1 MKLSVLVFTLLAT
14 TMVACKK
21 DPVITQPGTNPMKK
35 VKLLLNDYVSVN
47 KIDSAIVNW
56 NLNGA
61 GHRLK
66 LMPED
71 YDMTASIADFV
82 PGNGKMTI
90 QIFSK
95 NKLDNKSL
103 QYERV
108 VNLALQ
114 PNTAV
119 TITGPNLFEDLNW
132 NPRIIFNHRGP
143 YAMMKVTAV
152 LGIRP
157 NDPYFELI
165 DINAAWR
172 SRIVVER
179 AYYDTANQTNPV
191 AVGTWDCQQG
201 CTDLYG
207 NYKNQTF
214 FSFLPQQIGNRI
226 WQRAQFFVRFYN
238 TPMTA
243 GELNFDH
250 DF

>member
-1 MKLSVLVFTLLAT
+1 MKFSVLTIVLLAA

-21 DPVITQPGTNPMKK
+21 DPVTTQPGPNPARKI
-35 VKLLLNDYVSVN
+35 KLLLNDYVSVD
-47 KIDSAIVNW
+47 KIDSALVNW

-66 LMPED
+66 LMPD
-71 YDMTASIADFV
+71 AYDMSASIADLV
-82 PGNGKMTI
+82 AGNGKLTI

-108 VNLALQ
+108 VNLGLQ
-114 PNTAV
+114 PDTAV
-119 TITGPNLFEDLNW
+119 IVTGPNLFEDLNW

-152 LGIRP
+152 VGIRP

-179 AYYDTANQTNPV
+179 AYYDTADLTTPV

-201 CTDLYG
+201 CTDSSG
-207 NYKNQTF
+207 NYKNETF

-226 WQRAQFFVRFYN
+226 WQRAQFFIRFYN
-238 TPMTA
+238 TPMSA

-250 DF
+250 NF